1 MDRYRPCAFPSDKS
15 RVSGF
20 EFRVLEL
27 ETQNSQLETIPLDSG
42 IVQSDSPLTVAGPC
56 WVCHAALRGATHQ
69 LPLHPGAPNSTRNIP
84 FSCRLLSPPFMG
96 SGQLS
101 AFSKNTE
108 VDPNVTPCCQLAFV
122 IGSLTANRWR
132 LLLTKNPDPRRRI
145 GVFIPKPDGKPTPRS
160 TRYATRPPFPSE
172 GHQHLGAGQV
182 PGSRLTL
189 EINAAYSCGAATA
202 WPSTIRV

>member
-1 MDRYRPCAFPSDKS
+1 VDRYRPCAFPSDKS

-84 FSCRLLSPPFMG
+84 FSCRLLPPPFRH
-96 SGQLS
+96 LVHHRR
-101 AFSKNTE
+101 SK
-108 VDPNVTPCCQLAFV
+108 DPAH
-122 IGSLTANRWR
+122 ISLT
-132 LLLTKNPDPRRRI
+132 TKNPDPRRRI